1 MTADTKKLPTYS
13 HGEEIM
19 NSITHLVGLFF
30 AIGTLVFFVIFHSLN
45 QKSFLFMFP
54 FYIYSLIMMMVFF
67 VSSFYHSSKFGSKR
81 RAISRIIDHCDIYAF
96 VAATYLPIC
105 LHGIANQSVAIA
117 IMVIEVILAIA
128 GIVLNV
134 VPYNS
139 KAIRIITYLI
149 YLIDGWILIIFYPFN
164 IGLSFNVFL
173 FVLLGGIIYSLGAI
187 TYAIGR
193 KKKWFHSVFHIFVVL
208 AAMMQFVGILM
219 LII

>member
-30 AIGTLVFFVIFHSLN
+30 AIGTLVFFVIFQSLN
-45 QKSFLFMFP
+45 QKSFLFTLP

-67 VSSFYHSSKFGSKR
+67 VSSFYHSSKFESKR

-105 LHGIANQSVAIA
+105 VHGIANQSVAIA

-134 VPYNS
+134 VPNNS
-139 KAIRIITYLI
+139 KTIKIITYLI

-187 TYAIGR
+187 TYAIGG